1 MYERGEGKIMRKY
14 NKGQALVEF
23 ALVLP
28 FFLLLVFG
36 IIYSGMLFYDY
47 STLSNVARS
56 AARERAITKTSTE
69 DSVIIKNYFNN
80 GDFIY
85 GQTTSL
91 YRPGTPPMIIETNG
105 DDIVVTINMQLG
117 ERTPLMEMVL
127 PDHYS
132 IVYHMRKDYKEA
144 ANPTQ

>member
-1 MYERGEGKIMRKY
+1 MKTQ
-14 NKGQALVEF
+14 KGQALIEF
-23 ALVLP
+23 ALVFP

-36 IIYSGMLFYDY
+36 VIYSGMLFYDY

-56 AARERAITKTSTE
+56 AARERAITKSDTDNDT
-69 DSVIIKNYFNN
+69 IIQNYFKN
-80 GDFIY
+80 GSFIY

-91 YRPGTPPMIIETNG
+91 YSPGTPPMTIATND

-117 ERTPLMEMVL
+117 DRSPLMEIVL

-132 IVYHMRKDYKEA
+132 IVYHMRKDYKETT
-144 ANPTQ
+144 NPTP

>member
-1 MYERGEGKIMRKY
+1 MRKQ
-14 NKGQALVEF
+14 KGQSLVEF
-23 ALVLP
+23 ALVFP

-36 IIYSGMLFYDY
+36 VIYSGMLFYDY

-56 AARERAITKTSTE
+56 AARERAITKTDTGS
-69 DSVIIKNYFNN
+69 DQIISNYFKD
-80 GDFIY
+80 GKFIH

-91 YRPGTPPMIIETNG
+91 YSPGMPPMVIETNN

-117 ERTPLMEMVL
+117 DRSPLMEIVL

-132 IVYHMRKDYKEA
+132 IIYHMRKDYKETTSQT
-144 ANPTQ
+144 P

>member
-1 MYERGEGKIMRKY
+1 MKKQ
-14 NKGQALVEF
+14 KGQALIEF
-23 ALVLP
+23 ALVFP

-56 AARERAITKTSTE
+56 AARERAITKDST
-69 DSVIIKNYFNN
+69 DSTGNDINDIIIENYFKE
-80 GDFIY
+80 GKFLY

-91 YRPGTPPMIIETNG
+91 YSPGTPPMTIETAD

-117 ERTPLMEMVL
+117 DRSPLMDIIL

-132 IVYHMRKDYKEA
+132 IVYHMRKDYKETTNS
-144 ANPTQ
+144 NP